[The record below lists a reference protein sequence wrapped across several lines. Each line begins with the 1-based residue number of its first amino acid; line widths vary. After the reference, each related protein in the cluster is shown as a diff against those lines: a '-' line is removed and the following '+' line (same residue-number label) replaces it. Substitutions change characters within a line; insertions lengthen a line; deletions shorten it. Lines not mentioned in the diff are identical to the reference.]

1 MIFRVVEF
9 GYFIYISAMKG
20 INSIALSLGCAALA
34 ALSGSLAHAEMKS
47 LGSSGAATYFVD
59 TATVKRDG
67 NLRNLWS
74 VMDYKSPQTTQRGA
88 KYLSTRTNM
97 EINCKNQTVLMR
109 QFSMHSGPMASG
121 EVLDTQGVWRDAQS
135 VPPGT
140 PLFTIMKFVC

>member
-1 MIFRVVEF
+1 MVEF
-9 GYFIYISAMKG
+9 KEFIYINGMKG
-20 INSIALSLGCAALA
+20 INSIALASCCAALA
-34 ALSGSLAHAEMKS
+34 AVSGTSALAEMKS
-47 LGSSGAATYFVD
+47 LGSSGSATYYVD
-59 TATVKRDG
+59 TASVKRDG
-67 NLRNLWS
+67 NIRTLWS